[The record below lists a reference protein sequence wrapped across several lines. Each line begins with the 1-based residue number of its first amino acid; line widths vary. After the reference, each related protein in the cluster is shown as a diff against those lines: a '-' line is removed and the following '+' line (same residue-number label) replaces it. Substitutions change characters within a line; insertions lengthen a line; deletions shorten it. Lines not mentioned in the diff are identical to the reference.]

1 MLDQAVENY
10 WDVIVVGGGPAG
22 YFAAIRCAE
31 AANQLGTPMKV
42 LVIERARRSLGKVI
56 ISGGERCNVTH
67 ACFEPARLVG
77 YYPRGG
83 AALRGPFTRFQPSDT
98 VNWFEQRGVE
108 LKTEADGRMFPVTDS
123 SLTIANCLEE
133 AARKA
138 GVVVWNLTS
147 LLDIER
153 SSNVEEAGVRFH
165 VRLKRD
171 GLEGEQVLS
180 ARSVLF
186 ASGSESFCQGLILRL
201 GHTIEPPVPS
211 LFTFKITDLRLA
223 ELAGLAVTETSL
235 RLEGLDSTAK
245 VPVPPQNG
253 PLLITH
259 WGLSGP
265 AALKLSAWGA
275 RWLFERGY
283 QAGLVVNWL
292 PPLSTDKVME
302 ELRQYRDLP
311 GNNRKKPG
319 AHPVFD
325 KIPIRLW
332 KRLTEAAGIGELQNW
347 ADVSKANMRQLA
359 EELTC
364 GFYRI
369 EAKGIFKDEFVTCG
383 GVSLDEVDFKT
394 MQSRLVPGLFFAGEV
409 LDIDGLTGG
418 FNFQNAWTTGWL
430 AGGGMANQAV
440 IPAG

>member
-1 MLDQAVENY
+1 MLDQTAESF
-10 WDVIVVGGGPAG
+10 WDVIVIGGGPAG

-31 AANQLGTPMKV
+31 LANQSGTPFKV
-42 LVIERARRSLGKVI
+42 LIIERARRSLGKVI

-67 ACFEPARLVG
+67 ACFDPARLVS

-83 AALRGPFTRFQPSDT
+83 AALRGPFSRFQPRDT
-98 VNWFEQRGVE
+98 VNWFEQRGVQ
-108 LKTEADGRMFPVTDS
+108 LKTEADGRMFPVTDTS
-123 SLTIANCLEE
+123 STIANCLEE
-133 AARKA
+133 AGRQA
-138 GVVVWNLTS
+138 GLVVWNQAS

-153 SSNVEEAGVRFH
+153 SPQFEEQGARFLVR
-165 VRLKRD
+165 VRRD
-171 GLEGEQVLS
+171 ALEREQVL
-180 ARSVLF
+180 AAHSVLF
-186 ASGSESFCQGLILRL
+186 ATGSEALCQGLIRRF

-211 LFTFKITDLRLA
+211 LFTFKITDPRIID
-223 ELAGLAVTETSL
+223 LAGLAVTDTNL
-235 RLEGLDSTAK
+235 RLEELDSPAK
-245 VPVPPQNG
+245 VPVPSQSG

-275 RWLFERGY
+275 RWLFEHDY
-283 QAGLVVNWL
+283 QAELIVNWL
-292 PPLSTDKVME
+292 PPLSVDNVVE
-302 ELRQYRDLP
+302 ELRKYRDLP

-319 AHPVFD
+319 AHPVFE

-332 KRLTEAAGIGELQNW
+332 KRLTEAAGIEEFQNW
-347 ADVSKANMRQLA
+347 ADISKLGMRLLA

-364 GFYRI
+364 GHFRI

-383 GVSLDEVDFKT
+383 GVNLDEVNFKT

-430 AGGGMANQAV
+430 AGGGMTEHISPCV
-440 IPAG
+440 

>member
-1 MLDQAVENY
+1 MADAEVEEY

-31 AANQLGTPMKV
+31 IANQAGTPLKV

-67 ACFEPARLVG
+67 ACFEPAQLVT

-83 AALRGPFTRFQPSDT
+83 AALRGPFSRFQPRDT
-98 VNWFEQRGVE
+98 VNWFEQRGVA
-108 LKTEADGRMFPVTDS
+108 LKTEPDGRMFPVSDS
-123 SLTIANCLEE
+123 SKTIVDCLED
-133 AARKA
+133 AANRA
-138 GVVVWNLTS
+138 GVEIWNQVC
-147 LLDIER
+147 LLDIEPCQP
-153 SSNVEEAGVRFH
+153 VADQPARFH
-165 VRLKRD
+165 LRLRLD
-171 GLEGEQVLS
+171 TQEREALFS

-186 ASGSESFCQGLILRL
+186 ASGSESSCHGLILRL
-201 GHTIEPPVPS
+201 GHSIEPPVPS
-211 LFTFKITDLRLA
+211 LFTFKITDERID
-223 ELAGLAVTETSL
+223 ELAGVSVQHAGL
-235 RLEGLDSTAK
+235 RLEDETGAVKGSIAL
-245 VPVPPQNG
+245 QQG

-292 PPLSTDKVME
+292 QPLSTEKALE
-302 ELRQYRDLP
+302 GLIEYREIP
-311 GNNRKKPG
+311 GNNRKKPA
-319 AHPVFD
+319 AHPVFAQ
-325 KIPIRLW
+325 IPIRLW
-332 KRLTEAAGIGELQNW
+332 KRLTDAVGIAEQQNW
-347 ADVSKANMRQLA
+347 ADISKPVMRRLA

-364 GFYRI
+364 GRYRI
-369 EAKGIFKDEFVTCG
+369 EGKGIFKDEFVTCG
-383 GVSLDEVDFKT
+383 GVRLDEVDFKS
-394 MQSRLVPGLFFAGEV
+394 MQSRIVPGLFFAGEV

-430 AGGGMANQAV
+430 AGGALASQV
-440 IPAG
+440 